1 MSPIKNIQL
10 KLGKFKLKNEKK
22 KPKRDVKAFNLGN
35 ASTVGVIYN
44 ATNRND
50 YELAKKF
57 VQYLKEERKDVL
69 SLGYINS
76 KNSDDV
82 VKPHLNYQFFDNNNI
97 SKIKVPTGLDA
108 TNFIETP
115 FSILIDL
122 NTEDCFPI
130 EYITT
135 LSKAKFKVGAA
146 GNYRNEECDLT
157 IDISQNNNLD
167 YLIIQIKH
175 YLKMIQ
181 PG

>member
-22 KPKRDVKAFNLGN
+22 KLKRDVKAFNLGN

-122 NTEDCFPI
+122 NTEDWKG
-130 EYITT
+130 
-135 LSKAKFKVGAA
+135 KAA
-146 GNYRNEECDLT
+146 T
-157 IDISQNNNLD
+157 
-167 YLIIQIKH
+167 
-175 YLKMIQ
+175 
-181 PG
+181 